1 MVYVELSN
9 FANTAQLTQIYMV
22 YVAPNNYSTNLK
34 TYLQY
39 ATQQSLVRRG
49 GKLCKKVAGKLDVF
63 VLTF

>member
-22 YVAPNNYSTNLK
+22 YVAPINYSTNLK

-49 GKLCKKVAGKLDVF
+49 GKIV
-63 VLTF
+63 